1 MYALLVLVLSTLY
14 LHSDDLVDF
23 DYELDAYYTN
33 VSAFI
38 SLDKDANITNATKYS
53 EAQIYQELAQ
63 NMLHPNIFLV
73 EAAINPMGLAG
84 IYTRDKHEAFYN
96 DAYVNQINVVR
107 ALTAGFEEPTSLS
120 FFVGRMMVFKNKE
133 SDHIGKNRAYMG
145 TLLSVGDHVIKDNIL
160 YKDYWY
166 NVEFKLKGTRAL
178 DLSDL
183 DWSFRA
189 GATMHSNKNVADT
202 VYIGARRSSLDF
214 TQPTL
219 SLIYNS
225 DFNTMLAF
233 TNDTL
238 QLTEGRITI
247 GKSFPV
253 TWPAKVSVG
262 LEIGYLYYSQEKYRG
277 ILKEEGIQNHQ
288 LIFHPNVKW

>member
-1 MYALLVLVLSTLY
+1 MYAFIVLVLSTLY
-14 LHSDDLVDF
+14 LHADNLVDF

-38 SLDKDANITNATKYS
+38 SLDKDANITDATNYS
-53 EAQIYQELAQ
+53 EVQIYQELSQ

-73 EAAINPMGLAG
+73 EAAINPMGIVG
-84 IYTRDKHEAFYN
+84 IYTRDKYEQFYD
-96 DAYVNQINVVR
+96 DATIHQVNVVK
-107 ALTAGFEEPTSLS
+107 ALTAGFEEPSSLS

-145 TLLSVGDHVIKDNIL
+145 TLLSVGNQIIKDNIL
-160 YKDYWY
+160 YQDYWY
-166 NVEFKLKGTRAL
+166 NLEFKLKGTRAL

-183 DWSFRA
+183 DWSFRV
-189 GATMHSNKNVADT
+189 GTTLHSNKDVADT
-202 VYIGARRSSLDF
+202 LYIGARRSSIDF
-214 TQPTL
+214 KQPKL

-225 DFNTMLAF
+225 DFNAMLAA

-247 GKSFPV
+247 GKSFPI

-262 LEIGYLYYSQEKYRG
+262 VEIGYLYYSQEKYRG
-277 ILKEEGIQNHQ
+277 ILREEGIQNHQ
-288 LIFHPNVKW
+288 LIFHPNIKW